1 MANAENIEPH
11 KWKKGQSGNPKGRPR
26 KWVSTLT
33 DQGYKSSEVHDCILA
48 MMAMTL
54 DELQDAYENENATVL
69 EKTVANAIRRSIK
82 KGSLYS
88 IETLMDRVFG
98 KPKETV
104 NQNMSGRIEQ
114 ITIEVKRNRDE
125 E

>member
-1 MANAENIEPH
+1 MAFPH
-11 KWKKGQSGNPKGRPR
+11 DGKKFKKGQSGNPNGRPR
-26 KWVSTLT
+26 KWVSTLS
-33 DQGYKSSEVHDCILA
+33 DYGYKVSEVHDCILA
-48 MMAMTL
+48 MMAMTME
-54 DELQDAYENENATVL
+54 ELQDAYENENATVL

-98 KPKETV
+98 KPKETD

>member
-1 MANAENIEPH
+1 MAFPH
-11 KWKKGQSGNPKGRPR
+11 DGKKFKKGQSGNPKGRPR
-26 KWVSTLT
+26 KWVSTLS
-33 DQGYKSSEVHDCILA
+33 DQGYKISEVQDCIIS

-54 DELQDAYENENATVL
+54 DELQEAYKNKNATVL
-69 EKTVANAIRRSIK
+69 ELTVANAIRRSIQR
-82 KGSLYS
+82 GSLYS
-88 IETLMDRVFG
+88 METLMDRVFG
-98 KPKETV
+98 KPKETI

>member
-88 IETLMDRVFG
+88 IEALMDRVFG

>member
-1 MANAENIEPH
+1 MANEQNLIPF
-11 KWKKGQSGNPKGRPR
+11 KKGQSGNPKGRPR

-33 DQGYKSSEVHDCILA
+33 EHGYKVSEVHDCILV

>member
-1 MANAENIEPH
+1 MANEENLIPF
-11 KWKKGQSGNPKGRPR
+11 KKGQSGNPKGRPR
-26 KWVSTLT
+26 KWVSKLT
-33 DQGYKSSEVHDCILA
+33 DQGYKVREVQDCILA
-48 MMAMTL
+48 MMAMTM
-54 DELQDAYENENATVL
+54 DELQDAYENKNATAL
-69 EKTVANAIRRSIK
+69 EKTVANAIRKSIK

-88 IETLMDRVFG
+88 METLMDRVFG

-104 NQNMSGRIEQ
+104 NQNLSGKIEK

>member
-114 ITIEVKRNRDE
+114 ITIEVKRNRDD
-125 E
+125 

>member
-1 MANAENIEPH
+1 MAIKNQEIGQF
-11 KWKKGQSGNPKGRPR
+11 KKGQSGNPKGRPR

-33 DQGYKSSEVHDCILA
+33 DQGYKVSEVHDCILA

-54 DELQDAYENENATVL
+54 DELQDAFEEDNATVL

-88 IETLMDRVFG
+88 IETLLDRVFG
-98 KPKETV
+98 KPKETL

>member
-1 MANAENIEPH
+1 MAFPH
-11 KWKKGQSGNPKGRPR
+11 DGKKFQKGQSGNPNGRPR

-33 DQGYKSSEVHDCILA
+33 EQGYKSSEVHDCILA

-98 KPKETV
+98 KPKETI
-104 NQNMSGRIEQ
+104 NQNMSGKIEQ